1 MTISYALLFS
11 LVHNV
16 ATQVL
21 HGAQGLQDHQ
31 AATGVKPQASADPDS
46 SLPMQEIN
54 PVEERASSEFVKA
67 DSNHD
72 DVLGKSEFVNW
83 WMERAKVPEDK
94 DHDIIDFHKAK
105 DPQGNE
111 IPGDYRES
119 VRQTEKFTMK
129 FWTAFV
135 NSVAMIL
142 VTELGDKTFFIAAIL
157 AMRHDRSV
165 IFAGAISALAV
176 MTVLSAAIGFAL
188 PSVLPRQ
195 YTHYA
200 ATGLFVYF
208 GVKLLLEGKELYSK
222 GEGLGPSDEL
232 EEVEQSLKEKNEDD
246 VESASDKQKKNNN
259 ALLIECFTLTFLAEW
274 GDRSQIATIALAA
287 AKDPFGVTLGGIL
300 GHSFCTGLAV
310 VGGRMIA
317 ARISER
323 QVLLCGGVLFLLFAV
338 HGLYVGPNGGV

>member
-1 MTISYALLFS
+1 MGGAFDLQLGAMATTEFS
-11 LVHNV
+11 ANFWK
-16 ATQVL
+16 AFFN
-21 HGAQGLQDHQ
+21 
-31 AATGVKPQASADPDS
+31 
-46 SLPMQEIN
+46 SL
-54 PVEERASSEFVKA
+54 S
-67 DSNHD
+67 
-72 DVLGKSEFVNW
+72 
-83 WMERAKVPEDK
+83 
-94 DHDIIDFHKAK
+94 
-105 DPQGNE
+105 
-111 IPGDYRES
+111 
-119 VRQTEKFTMK
+119 
-129 FWTAFV
+129 
-135 NSVAMIL
+135 MIL
-142 VTELGDKTFFIAAIL
+142 VCEMGDKTFFIAAIL
-157 AMRHDRSV
+157 AMRHDRTT

-208 GVKLLLEGKELYSK
+208 GIKLLLEGKDLYSK

-246 VESASDKQKKNNN
+246 VESLSDQQKKSNRKLMIQ
-259 ALLIECFTLTFLAEW
+259 AFTLTFLAEW

-287 AKDPFGVTLGGIL
+287 AKDPFGVTAGGIV

-338 HGLYVGPNGGV
+338 HGVYVG